1 VFILQLKQ
9 LFGKHSILYKNRE
22 GLMKKTQNF
31 IEMPVQNVRE
41 NQALAIR
48 MDSLAV
54 EEPLEIRLGFV
65 EREKTAHRSIS
76 ITMRTPGDDFE
87 LAAGFLFT
95 EGIIKSADQINK
107 IRYCGASGKNGDLQN
122 TVRVDLR
129 ADVKIDFK
137 RLERHF
143 YTSSSCGVCGK
154 TSIEALQT
162 GVCRLK
168 KNEVS
173 FAPETIHRLPEIL
186 RARQNTFERTGG
198 LHAAALFNA
207 AGEIESLREDVG
219 RHNAVD
225 KLIGAEFLKGRTPSA
240 DKLLLVSGRAS
251 FEIVQKALMAGIPI
265 LAAVG
270 APSSLAVE
278 LAREYGMTL
287 LGFVRDKRFNIYTG
301 AERIASENS
310 TAKAKNEAGEFN
322 RTKRLITTTAQ

>member
-1 VFILQLKQ
+1 MIKIQ
-9 LFGKHSILYKNRE
+9 
-22 GLMKKTQNF
+22 QNF
-31 IEMPVQNVRE
+31 TEKTVFRIKSSGVVSVEQ
-41 NQALAIR
+41 
-48 MDSLAV
+48 DTLAV
-54 EEPLEIRLGFV
+54 EEPLEIRLGFNV
-65 EREKTAHRSIS
+65 NGKATHKSIS

-95 EGIIKSADQINK
+95 EGIIQSAEQIIQIK
-107 IRYCGASGKNGDLQN
+107 HCGVPAKHSIFNN

-129 ADVKIDFK
+129 FDVKIDFK

-162 GVCRLK
+162 GVCSLAERT
-168 KNEVS
+168 NPI
-173 FAPETIHRLPEIL
+173 FAHKTIHCLPETL
-186 RARQNTFERTGG
+186 RAHQNVFDRTGG
-198 LHAAALFNA
+198 LHAAALFDS
-207 AGEIESLREDVG
+207 AGEMKSLREDVG

-225 KLIGAEFLKGRTPSA
+225 KLIGTQFLAGKTPVS

-251 FEIVQKALMAGIPI
+251 FELVQKALMAGIPI

-287 LGFVRDKRFNIYTG
+287 LGFVRDNRFNIYTG
-301 AERIASENS
+301 AERITGETDFGAEKIESVKFEKV
-310 TAKAKNEAGEFN
+310 KATIMMA
-322 RTKRLITTTAQ
+322 R